1 MSNIL
6 ETIVVHKK
14 KEVAER
20 RNKIPVKELAASP
33 SFTRKCFSLSNVL
46 KNSKA
51 PGIIAEFK
59 RCSPSKGMINEQ
71 AKVEDVTTKYTQYG
85 AAGLSVLTD
94 NHFFKGTDE
103 DLVKARSLNEI
114 PILRKDFVVDLFQVL
129 EAKSLGA
136 DVILLIAEC
145 LTKREIEDFTLIAKL
160 LGMEVLLEMH
170 SEPQLDKYVPDI
182 KLVGIN
188 NRDLKTFK
196 VDIQQSIKLAEK
208 LPADVCKIAESGIN
222 DPAVVVQLKEAG
234 FNGFLIGEYF
244 MKQQDPGEAFR
255 KFFREVQSLM
265 SIV

>member
-6 ETIVVHKK
+6 ETIVAHKK
-14 KEVAER
+14 KEVAGR
-20 RNKIPVKELAASP
+20 RNKMPVKELISRP
-33 SFTRKCFSLSNVL
+33 SFTRKCFSLSNEL
-46 KNSKA
+46 KNRKE

-59 RCSPSKGMINEQ
+59 RCSPSKGMINEK
-71 AKVEDVTTKYTQYG
+71 AKVEEVTTKYTRYG
-85 AAGLSVLTD
+85 AVGLSVLTD

-103 DLVKARSLNEI
+103 DLIKARSLNEI
-114 PILRKDFVVDLFQVL
+114 PILRKDFIIDIFQII

-145 LTKREIEDFTLIAKL
+145 LTRKEIEDFTLIAKL
-160 LGMEVLLEMH
+160 LRMEVLLEMH
-170 SEPQLDKYVPDI
+170 GESQLDKYIPDI

-234 FNGFLIGEYF
+234 FDGFLIGEYF

-255 KFFREVQSLM
+255 EFVETLCM
-265 SIV
+265 

>member
-1 MSNIL
+1 MSDIL
-6 ETIVVHKK
+6 ETIVAYKK

-20 RNKIPVKELAASP
+20 RNKISVRELAKRP
-33 SFTRKCFSLSNVL
+33 FFKRECFSLSHEL
-46 KNSKA
+46 KNRKT
-51 PGIIAEFK
+51 PGIISEFK

-71 AKVEDVTTKYTQYG
+71 AKVEDVTTKYAKYG

-94 NHFFKGTDE
+94 EHFFKGTDE
-103 DLVKARSLNEI
+103 DLVKARALNEI
-114 PILRKDFVVDLFQVL
+114 PILRKDFVIDLFQIL
-129 EAKSLGA
+129 EGKSLGA
-136 DVILLIAEC
+136 DVVLLIAEC
-145 LTKREIEDFTLIAKL
+145 LTKQEIEDFTLIAHL

-170 SEPQLDKYVPDI
+170 SEAQLDKYIPDI

-222 DPAVVVQLKEAG
+222 DPAVVVRLKEAG
-234 FNGFLIGEYF
+234 FDGFLIGEYF

-255 KFFREVQSLM
+255 KFVETLRM
-265 SIV
+265 